1 MSYDLLFRGGRI
13 VDGSGL
19 PSYVGDIAIKD
30 GKIVELGRIQ
40 GVAVK
45 TINVDG
51 LVIAPGFID
60 HHTHMDGQIQW
71 DPYATSEPEHGITS
85 IIMGNCGL
93 ALAPVKTGDEEALVK
108 SFVRVEA
115 IPRSVL
121 EQGIH
126 WGWHSYGDYLDRLEG
141 RLGINIAGLVG
152 HVAVRQYVLGE
163 ASTERPA
170 TPEEIQRMKHL
181 VREAME
187 GGAIGFSTNRNDRHM
202 REDGKPVPSRLAED
216 EELFQLCDALGEIN
230 AGVIQI
236 NEGQPKIAKHFA
248 LYDHVAR
255 RTQRPIVWQILRYIS
270 SRPNLWKEQLDAVA
284 AIFRSGHRAY
294 GASSTTPTV
303 RHFTLKNT
311 QVFDEFPTW
320 KNVMALPLEARKQ
333 TLADPETRRKFRAD
347 FTDPRQ
353 TLFHRRWD
361 LVKVEK
367 VVKLDNEKYAG
378 KNVADMAA
386 MRGEDSLDAFLN
398 LALAEDLET
407 EFQNANSG
415 GDQQAMAEILRSPYV
430 LVGNSD
436 AGAHVQYGAQFGY
449 GTTLLGLWVRE
460 RGVMSLEQAIH
471 KLTFE
476 VASVYGLAG
485 RGSLQP
491 GYAADIAVFDPE
503 KIKPCEP
510 EWAHDYPGG
519 TKRLIQRAVGM
530 HYTVVNGHVIC
541 EDGRLSGALPGLV
554 LRTPAYK
561 ARRVAAGA

>member
-30 GKIVELGRIQ
+30 GKISEIGRIQ
-40 GVAVK
+40 GGAVK

-51 LVIAPGFID
+51 LVVAPGFID

-85 IIMGNCGL
+85 IVMGNCGL
-93 ALAPVKTGDEEALVK
+93 ALAPVNRGDEEALVK

-115 IPRSVL
+115 IPRAVL
-121 EQGIH
+121 EQGIQ

-141 RLGINIAGLVG
+141 RLGINVAGLVG
-152 HVAVRQYVLGE
+152 HIAVRQYVLGD

-170 TPEEIQRMKHL
+170 TAEETQRMKQL

-216 EELFQLCDALGEIN
+216 EELFQLCDALGELN

-236 NEGQPKIAKHFA
+236 NEGQPKIAKQFA

-255 RTQRPIVWQILRYIS
+255 RTQRPVVWQIVRYIA

-284 AIFRSGHRAY
+284 AIFQSGQRAY

-303 RHFTLKNT
+303 RRFTLKNT

-320 KNVMALPLEARKQ
+320 KNVMSLPLEARKQ
-333 TLADPETRRKFRAD
+333 TLADPATRQKFRDD
-347 FTDPRQ
+347 FSDPRQ

-361 LVKVEK
+361 LVKIEK
-367 VVKLDNEKYAG
+367 VVNPENEKYTN
-378 KNVADMAA
+378 KSVADLAA
-386 MRGEDSLDAFLN
+386 MRSEDPLDAFLD
-398 LALAEDLET
+398 LALGEDLET
-407 EFQNANSG
+407 SFQNAKSG
-415 GDQQAMAEILRSPYV
+415 GDQQAKAEILRSPYV

-449 GTTLLGLWVRE
+449 GTTLLGLWVRQ

-476 VASVYGLAG
+476 VASIYGLAG
-485 RGSLQP
+485 RGLLQP
-491 GYAADIAVFDPE
+491 GYAADLAIFDPE
-503 KIKPCEP
+503 KIMSCEP
-510 EWAHDYPGG
+510 EWAQDYPAG

-530 HYTVVNGHVIC
+530 HYTVVNGRVIC
-541 EDGRLSGALPGLV
+541 EDGRLSGDLPGMV

-561 ARRVAAGA
+561 ARGAAAGA

>member
-30 GKIVELGRIQ
+30 GKIAEIGRIQ
-40 GVAVK
+40 GGAVK

-51 LVIAPGFID
+51 LVVAPGFID

-85 IIMGNCGL
+85 IVMGNCGL
-93 ALAPVKTGDEEALVK
+93 ALAPVKSGDEEALVK

-115 IPRSVL
+115 IPRAVL
-121 EQGIH
+121 EQGIQ

-141 RLGINIAGLVG
+141 RLGINVAGLVG
-152 HVAVRQYVLGE
+152 HIAVRQYVLGD

-170 TPEEIQRMKHL
+170 TAEETQRMKQL

-216 EELFQLCDALGEIN
+216 EELFQLCDALGELN

-255 RTQRPIVWQILRYIS
+255 RTQRPVVWQIVRYIA

-284 AIFRSGHRAY
+284 AIFQSGQRAY

-303 RHFTLKNT
+303 RRFTLKNT

-320 KNVMALPLEARKQ
+320 KNVMSLPLEARKQ
-333 TLADPETRRKFRAD
+333 TLADPATRQKFRDD
-347 FTDPRQ
+347 FSDPRQ

-361 LVKVEK
+361 LVKIEK
-367 VVKLDNEKYAG
+367 VVNPENEKYTN
-378 KNVADMAA
+378 KSVADVAA
-386 MRGEDSLDAFLN
+386 MRSEDPLDAFLD
-398 LALAEDLET
+398 LALGENLET
-407 EFQNANSG
+407 SFQNANSG

-449 GTTLLGLWVRE
+449 GTTLLGLWVRQ

-476 VASVYGLAG
+476 VASIYGLAG
-485 RGSLQP
+485 RGLLQP
-491 GYAADIAVFDPE
+491 GYAADLAIFDPE
-503 KIKPCEP
+503 KIMSCEP
-510 EWAHDYPGG
+510 EWAQDYPAG

-530 HYTVVNGHVIC
+530 HYTVVNGRVIC
-541 EDGRLSGALPGLV
+541 EDGRLSGDLPGMV

-561 ARRVAAGA
+561 ARGAAAGA

>member
-1 MSYDLLFRGGRI
+1 MAYDLLFRGGRI

-19 PSYVGDIAIKD
+19 PSYLADIAIKD
-30 GKIVELGRIQ
+30 GKIVELGRITGGAAKVIDVQ
-40 GVAVK
+40 GLAVS
-45 TINVDG
+45 
-51 LVIAPGFID
+51 PGFID

-71 DPYATSEPEHGITS
+71 DPYATSEPEQGITS
-85 IIMGNCGL
+85 IVMGNCGL
-93 ALAPVKTGDEEALVK
+93 ALAPVKTGDEDALVK

-121 EQGIH
+121 EQGVQ

-141 RLGINIAGLVG
+141 RLGINVAGLVG
-152 HVAVRQYVLGE
+152 HVAVRQYVLGD

-170 TPEEIQRMKHL
+170 TAEEVQRMKQL
-181 VREAME
+181 VRLAME
-187 GGAIGFSTNRNDRHM
+187 GGAMGFSTNRNDRHM

-216 EELFQLCDALGEIN
+216 EELFQLCDALGELN

-255 RTQRPIVWQILRYIS
+255 RTQRPIVWQIVRYIS

-284 AIFRSGHRAY
+284 AIFQSGQRAY
-294 GASSTTPTV
+294 GACSTMPTV
-303 RHFTLKNT
+303 RRFTLKNT

-320 KNVMALPLEARKQ
+320 KRVMCLPLDARRQ
-333 TLADPETRRKFRAD
+333 ALADPETRRKFRED
-347 FTDPRQ
+347 FTIPRQ

-367 VVKLDNEKYAG
+367 LIKPENQKYAG
-378 KNVADMAA
+378 KSAADVGI
-386 MRGEDSLDAFLN
+386 MRGEDPLDAFLN
-398 LALAEDLET
+398 LALDEDLET
-407 EFQNANSG
+407 AFQNANSG
-415 GDQQAMAEILRSPYV
+415 GDQEAMAEILRSPYV
-430 LVGNSD
+430 LIGNSD

-460 RGVMSLEQAIH
+460 RGVMSLEQAVH

-476 VASVYGLAG
+476 VASVYGLRG

-491 GYAADIAVFDPE
+491 GYAADLAIFDPQN
-503 KIKPCEP
+503 INSCEP
-510 EWAHDYPGG
+510 EWAEDYPGG

-530 HYTVVNGHVIC
+530 HYTVVNGRVIC
-541 EDGRLSGALPGLV
+541 EHGRLSGELPGQV

-561 ARRVAAGA
+561 ARSAAAGA

>member
-30 GKIVELGRIQ
+30 GKISEIGRIQ
-40 GVAVK
+40 GGAVK

-51 LVIAPGFID
+51 LVVAPGFID

-85 IIMGNCGL
+85 IVMGNCGL
-93 ALAPVKTGDEEALVK
+93 ALAPVNRGDEEALVK

-115 IPRSVL
+115 IPRAVL
-121 EQGIH
+121 EQGIQ

-141 RLGINIAGLVG
+141 RLGINVAGLVG
-152 HVAVRQYVLGE
+152 HIAVRQYVLGD

-170 TPEEIQRMKHL
+170 TAEETQRMKQL

-216 EELFQLCDALGEIN
+216 EELFQLCDALGELN

-236 NEGQPKIAKHFA
+236 NEGQPKIAKQFA

-255 RTQRPIVWQILRYIS
+255 RTQRPVVWQIVRYIA

-284 AIFRSGHRAY
+284 AIFQSGQRAY

-303 RHFTLKNT
+303 RRFTLKNT

-320 KNVMALPLEARKQ
+320 KNVMSLPLEARKQ
-333 TLADPETRRKFRAD
+333 TLADPATRQKFRDD
-347 FTDPRQ
+347 FSDPRQ

-361 LVKVEK
+361 LVKIEK
-367 VVKLDNEKYAG
+367 VVNPENEKYTN
-378 KNVADMAA
+378 KSVADVAA
-386 MRGEDSLDAFLN
+386 MRREDPLDAFLD
-398 LALAEDLET
+398 LALGEDLET
-407 EFQNANSG
+407 SFQNAKSG
-415 GDQQAMAEILRSPYV
+415 GDQQAKAEILRSPYV

-449 GTTLLGLWVRE
+449 GTTLLGLWVRQ

-476 VASVYGLAG
+476 VASIYGLAG
-485 RGSLQP
+485 RGLLQP
-491 GYAADIAVFDPE
+491 GYAADLAIFDPE
-503 KIKPCEP
+503 KIMSCEP
-510 EWAHDYPGG
+510 EWAQDYPAG

-530 HYTVVNGHVIC
+530 HYTVVNGRVIC
-541 EDGRLSGALPGLV
+541 EDGRLSGDLPGMV

-561 ARRVAAGA
+561 ARGAAAGA